1 MGTRSTLIH
10 AAIKLLEQVLQTI
23 EPLNDGQIMIIKD
36 DMLDAIAVLKDL
48 LDESQ
53 PKLQEDLGFE

>member
-1 MGTRSTLIH
+1 MGISSTLIH
-10 AAIKLLEQVLQTI
+10 AAIKLLEQALDTI
-23 EPLNDGQIMIIKD
+23 GPLEEIKVDLEIIGTIA
-36 DMLDAIAVLKDL
+36 MLGRL